1 MRTAAGNLNYLE
13 PYQEYQARL
22 ARWRAEHDQKELLHR
37 RLGNARLAS
46 GVVLIAIAAMA
57 LGAEMISPWW
67 LLLPV
72 VALAVLVVVHDRVDR
87 MLRTSTRGSAYY
99 ERAVARLENRWIG
112 TGSQGERFRDPQHVF
127 SEDLDLF
134 GRGSL
139 FELLSTARTSMGE
152 RVLAGWLLSPG
163 EPPDLTAR
171 QEAVKELRPR
181 VDLREELA
189 LMGDEIRAALDDRKL
204 GAWGTEP
211 AVTFFPGANWMAF
224 ALAAAAVAAAVTT
237 LLDWTTL
244 RPFLYVVLA
253 ELMFGMATR
262 NATRRV
268 VHDVEN
274 PAKELRLIA
283 LLLERLEREQFSSPA
298 LIELRGRLMV
308 EGTPS
313 TKQIRRLIAL
323 ADRLDW
329 ARNLFFRPVAAVLM
343 WTPQFAMA
351 IEKWRIRY
359 GPHVAGWVSAIGEF
373 EALSSLACFAYE
385 RPDAAFPELADSAER
400 FYEAAGLT
408 HPLISRTEAV
418 ANDVTLGGAT
428 RLWIVSGSNMSG
440 KSTLL
445 RAVGLSVVLAWAGA
459 PVTAARLRLSRL
471 RLGASMRTTDSVIDH
486 RSRFYAEIS
495 RLKDVVDLARSGQPL
510 LFLLDELLSGTN
522 SHDRR
527 LGAQA
532 LLHGLVEHGAIGLA
546 TTHDLALAEIVE
558 HLNDRATGHAAGRA
572 LNVHFEDHM
581 QNGQIRFDYHL
592 RPGVVARGNALEL
605 MRAVGLDV

>member
-1 MRTAAGNLNYLE
+1 M
-13 PYQEYQARL
+13 
-22 ARWRAEHDQKELLHR
+22 HR

-46 GVVLIAIAAMA
+46 GVLLIAVGAIA
-57 LGAEMISPWW
+57 LGAERISPWW
-67 LLLPV
+67 LLAPII
-72 VALAVLVVVHDRVDR
+72 ALAVLVVIHDRVDR
-87 MLRTSTRGSAYY
+87 LLRTSLRGIAYY

-112 TGSQGERFRDPQHVF
+112 TGSQGERFRDPNHVF
-127 SEDLDLF
+127 SDDLDLF

-139 FELLSTARTSMGE
+139 FELLSTARTSRGE

-163 EPPDLTAR
+163 ELSDVAAR

-181 VDLREELA
+181 VDLREDLA
-189 LMGDEIRAALDDRKL
+189 LMGDEVRAALDDRRL
-204 GAWGTEP
+204 GVWGTEP
-211 AVTFFPGANWMAF
+211 IVRFFAGAGWIALLLAIAAVTT
-224 ALAAAAVAAAVTT
+224 AVTT
-237 LLDWTTL
+237 LLDLTTL
-244 RPFLYVVLA
+244 RPFLYVILA
-253 ELMFGMATR
+253 ELAFGMATR

-274 PAKELRLIA
+274 PANELRLIA
-283 LLLERLEREQFSSPA
+283 LQLERLEREQFSSQM
-298 LIELRGRLMV
+298 LKGFHERLMV
-308 EGTPS
+308 DGTPS

-323 ADRLDW
+323 VDRLDW

-343 WTPQFAMA
+343 WMPLFAMA

-373 EALSSLACFAYE
+373 EAMSSLACFAYE
-385 RPDAAFPELADSAER
+385 RPDAVFPELAESSEL
-400 FYEAAGLT
+400 FYESSGLT
-408 HPLISRTEAV
+408 HPLIPPGEAIP
-418 ANDVTLGGAT
+418 NDVTLGGAT
-428 RLWIVSGSNMSG
+428 RLWIISGSNMSG

-445 RAVGLSVVLAWAGA
+445 RAVGLSVVLGWAGA
-459 PVTAARLRLSRL
+459 PVTASRLRLSRL

-527 LGAQA
+527 LGAQGV
-532 LLHGLVEHGAIGLA
+532 LRGLVERGAIGLA
-546 TTHDLALAEIVE
+546 TTHDLALAEIAD
-558 HLNDRATGHAAGRA
+558 HIAGKA
-572 LNVHFEDHM
+572 INVHFEDQM
-581 QNGQIRFDYHL
+581 EGGQIRFDYHL

>member
-1 MRTAAGNLNYLE
+1 LDPVVRNPRA
-13 PYQEYQARL
+13 EYQTRL
-22 ARWRAEHDQKELLHR
+22 DHWRTEHSQQELLHR

-46 GVVLIAIAAMA
+46 GVLLIAVGAIA
-57 LGAEMISPWW
+57 LGAERISPWW
-67 LLLPV
+67 LLVPII
-72 VALAVLVVVHDRVDR
+72 ALAVLVVIHDRVDR
-87 MLRTSTRGSAYY
+87 MLRTSARGIAYY

-112 TGSQGERFRDPQHVF
+112 TGSQGEKFRDPHHVF
-127 SEDLDLF
+127 SDDLDLF

-152 RVLAGWLLSPG
+152 RVLAGWLLAPG
-163 EPPDLTAR
+163 EPRDVAAR
-171 QEAVKELRPR
+171 QEAVKELRPN
-181 VDLREELA
+181 VDLREDLA
-189 LMGDEIRAALDDRKL
+189 LMGDEVRAALDDRRL
-204 GAWGTEP
+204 GGWGTEP
-211 AVTFFPGANWMAF
+211 AVTFFPGAGWI
-224 ALAAAAVAAAVTT
+224 ALILAIAAVTTVVTT

-244 RPFLYVVLA
+244 RPFLFVVLA
-253 ELMFGMATR
+253 ELAFGMTTR

-274 PAKELRLIA
+274 PANELRLIA
-283 LLLERLEREQFSSPA
+283 LHLERLEREQFSSQM
-298 LIELRGRLMV
+298 LKGLHERLMV
-308 EGTPS
+308 DGTPS

-323 ADRLDW
+323 VDRLDW

-343 WTPQFAMA
+343 WMPLFAMA

-359 GPHVAGWVSAIGEF
+359 GPHVAEWVSAIGEF
-373 EALSSLACFAYE
+373 EAMSSLACFAYE
-385 RPDAAFPELADSAER
+385 RPDAAFPELAESSELFYDSS
-400 FYEAAGLT
+400 GLT
-408 HPLISRTEAV
+408 HPLIPPGEAV
-418 ANDVTLGGAT
+418 PNDVTLGGAT
-428 RLWIVSGSNMSG
+428 RLWIISGSNMSG

-445 RAVGLSVVLAWAGA
+445 RAVGLSVVLGWAGA
-459 PVTAARLRLSRL
+459 PVTAGRLRLSRL

-527 LGAQA
+527 LGAQGV
-532 LLHGLVEHGAIGLA
+532 LRGLVERGAIGLA
-546 TTHDLALAEIVE
+546 TTHDLALAEIADD
-558 HLNDRATGHAAGRA
+558 LAGKA
-572 LNVHFEDHM
+572 INVHFEDQM
-581 QNGQIRFDYHL
+581 EGGQIRFDYHL